1 MSRFLI
7 EELDKKFKQLE
18 EEEEIVSPDEKDD
31 EDLGEQNVTGNLDG
45 GAGPPRTPHAFAK
58 NAAGMDNDHIEVLG
72 YKKIKSVKRNFLEN
86 WEKKIEDVINE
97 MNYRQYRKDE
107 TGSPQYKIN
116 RAIKEINRK
125 IYEVEH
131 LVNQNIKLKTEMG
144 ISSGSYWKKT
154 RNNFSKISER
164 LNRISSTIRQLGA

>member
-7 EELDKKFKQLE
+7 EELDKKFKQL

-72 YKKIKSVKRNFLEN
+72 YKLS
-86 WEKKIEDVINE
+86 
-97 MNYRQYRKDE
+97 
-107 TGSPQYKIN
+107 
-116 RAIKEINRK
+116 
-125 IYEVEH
+125 
-131 LVNQNIKLKTEMG
+131 
-144 ISSGSYWKKT
+144 
-154 RNNFSKISER
+154 
-164 LNRISSTIRQLGA
+164 

>member
-18 EEEEIVSPDEKDD
+18 EIDEQPQDEKDA
-31 EDLGEQNVTGNLDG
+31 ELEEQNVTSNLDG

-58 NAAGMDNDHIEVLG
+58 SEKDMDDDHIEVLG
-72 YKKIKSVKRNFLEN
+72 YKKIKSVKRNFLER
-86 WEKKIEDVINE
+86 WERGIEDAINE
-97 MNYRQYRKDE
+97 LNYRQYRKDE
-107 TGSPQYKIN
+107 MGSPQLKIN
-116 RAIKEINRK
+116 KAIKEINRK

-131 LVNQNIKLKTEMG
+131 LVSQNIKLKTEMG
-144 ISSGSYWKKT
+144 VSSNAYWKKT

-164 LNRISSTIRQLGA
+164 LNRISYKIKQLGA

>member
-18 EEEEIVSPDEKDD
+18 EEEIVNPDEKDD

-107 TGSPQYKIN
+107 TGSPQYKLIG
-116 RAIKEINRK
+116 
-125 IYEVEH
+125 
-131 LVNQNIKLKTEMG
+131 LLKRLIERYM
-144 ISSGSYWKKT
+144 
-154 RNNFSKISER
+154 R
-164 LNRISSTIRQLGA
+164 LNI